1 MHDTDDRGEGPPGS
15 GRVAP
20 STGSPGPSE
29 DRATTDGP
37 SPDDLPAVDESTV
50 RRIKHLPREV
60 GVMLVSVGTLGL
72 VLPGLM
78 GTPAII
84 AGGLVLWPGTFSGV
98 EGWLRRRNPGL
109 YHRGMKQLGRFLDDL
124 ERRYPELTK
133 K

>member
-1 MHDTDDRGEGPPGS
+1 MPTSDDRGESPS

-20 STGSPGPSE
+20 NTLPPG
-29 DRATTDGP
+29 GP
-37 SPDDLPAVDESTV
+37 SPDDAPAVDGSTV
-50 RRIKHLPREV
+50 RRIKELPREV
-60 GVMLVSVGTLGL
+60 GIMLVSVGTLGL

-98 EGWLRRRNPGL
+98 EGWLR
-109 YHRGMKQLGRFLDDL
+109 GMKQLGRFLDDL
-124 ERRYPELTK
+124 ERRYPESTK

>member
-1 MHDTDDRGEGPPGS
+1 MLNSDARGESPTGC
-15 GRVAP
+15 VAP
-20 STGSPGPSE
+20 STSPPC
-29 DRATTDGP
+29 GP
-37 SPDDLPAVDESTV
+37 SPDDSTTVNGSTV
-50 RRIKHLPREV
+50 RRIKELPKEV